1 MRTLIIF
8 TLTSLFSLFS
18 AVSSAEHCLSKA
30 VKFKSSSE
38 VLNCNMGMNPR
49 LVIKRLRNEEARCA
63 SAATGRQFDQCMAIL
78 EEAKRLLKERINAL
92 ELKKATKLADELE
105 GVTTPCPYKLA
116 ICQSVN
122 WAK

>member
-38 VLNCNMGMNPR
+38 VLNCDMGMNPQ
-49 LVIKRLRNEEARCA
+49 LVINRLRNEESRCA
-63 SAATGRQFDQCMAIL
+63 DAPTPKQFDRCMAVL
-78 EEAKRLLKERINAL
+78 QEAKRLLKERIQAL
-92 ELKKATKLADELE
+92 ELKQATRLADELE
-105 GVTTPCPYKLA
+105 GVVTPCPYKLA

-122 WAK
+122 WK